1 MLISK
6 KVFVISGEYLAVL
19 WGVREVILREP
30 AEKLHFISFHFQMFK
45 KGDPS
50 LITGYPGAL
59 YLR

>member
-19 WGVREVILREP
+19 WGVRKVILREP

-45 KGDPS
+45 RGDP
-50 LITGYPGAL
+50 
-59 YLR
+59 